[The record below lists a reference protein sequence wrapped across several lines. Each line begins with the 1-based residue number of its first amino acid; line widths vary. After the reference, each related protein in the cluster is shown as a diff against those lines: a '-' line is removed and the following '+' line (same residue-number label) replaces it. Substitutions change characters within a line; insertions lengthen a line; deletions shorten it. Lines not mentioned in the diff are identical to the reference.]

1 MSPVSRLQLVT
12 SRPSCILVPGNSI
25 LNILELTAL
34 VGLVSVA
41 AGFLGALTGLGG
53 GVVITPA
60 MVLLL
65 GIDLHY
71 AMGATL
77 ISVIATSSGAA
88 AAYVREGFSNIRIG
102 MFLEIATTVGA
113 VCGAFAAAKISPS
126 ILGVLFGVVLL
137 HSAWISTR
145 GRPAPRPGET
155 DDPLATRLRLNGSFP
170 TLDGLRSYKVSHVKT
185 GFSLMFVAGAVS
197 GLLGIGS
204 GALKVVAMDRAMRIP
219 FKVSTTTSNFMIG
232 VTAAAS
238 AGVYLN
244 RGYIDPGLTM
254 PVVLGVLAGSMLGA
268 RLLPG
273 APTMT
278 LRRVFGLV
286 VGALAVEMIYNAVAG
301 RL

>member
-1 MSPVSRLQLVT
+1 M
-12 SRPSCILVPGNSI
+12 
-25 LNILELTAL
+25 NILELTAL
-34 VGLVSVA
+34 VGLISVA

-71 AMGATL
+71 AMGAAL

-126 ILGVLFGVVLL
+126 ILGVLFGAVLL
-137 HSAWISTR
+137 HSAWTATR
-145 GRPAPRPGET
+145 ARPAPRSGEK

-170 TLDGLRSYKVSHVKT
+170 TPEGPRSYKVSHVKT
-185 GFSLMFVAGAVS
+185 GFGMMFVAGAVS

-254 PVVLGVLAGSMLGA
+254 PVVLGVLAGSVLGA

-278 LRRVFGLV
+278 LRRVFGVV
-286 VGALAVEMIYNAVAG
+286 VGALAIEMIYNAIAG
-301 RL
+301 KL

>member
-1 MSPVSRLQLVT
+1 M
-12 SRPSCILVPGNSI
+12 
-25 LNILELTAL
+25 NILELTAL

-113 VCGAFAAAKISPS
+113 VGGAFAAAKISPS

>member
-1 MSPVSRLQLVT
+1 MAEGHLT
-12 SRPSCILVPGNSI
+12 
-25 LNILELTAL
+25 LNVLELT
-34 VGLVSVA
+34 GLVALISMA
-41 AGFLGALTGLGG
+41 AGFLGSLTGLGG

-65 GIDLHY
+65 GIDMHY
-71 AMGATL
+71 AMGAAL

-102 MFLEIATTVGA
+102 MFLEMATTTGA
-113 VCGAFAAAKISPS
+113 VCGAFLAAMVSPS
-126 ILGVLFGVVLL
+126 VLGVLFGAVLL
-137 HSAWISTR
+137 HSAWVSTR
-145 GRPAPRPGET
+145 ARRPLPTGYVEDR
-155 DDPLATRLRLNGSFP
+155 LAARLKLNGSFP
-170 TLDGLRSYKVSHVKT
+170 TPEGPRAYKVSHVKT
-185 GFSLMFVAGAVS
+185 GFGLMLIAGALS

-254 PVVLGVLAGSMLGA
+254 PVVLGVLGGSILGA
-268 RLLPG
+268 RVLPN
-273 APTMT
+273 AQPMT
-278 LRRVFGLV
+278 LRRIFAGV
-286 VGALAVEMIYNAVAG
+286 VAVLAIEMFYNALTG
-301 RL
+301 KL

>member
-1 MSPVSRLQLVT
+1 M
-12 SRPSCILVPGNSI
+12 
-25 LNILELTAL
+25 NIFELTAL
-34 VGLVSVA
+34 VGLVSLA

-71 AMGATL
+71 AMGAAL

-102 MFLEIATTVGA
+102 MFLEIATTLGA
-113 VCGAFAAAKISPS
+113 VSGAFAAAKISPS
-126 ILGVLFGVVLL
+126 ILGVLFGAVLL
-137 HSAWISTR
+137 HSAWVSTR

-155 DDPLATRLRLNGSFP
+155 DDPLAVRLRLNGSFP
-170 TLDGLRSYKVSHVKT
+170 TPEGLRSYKVSHVKT
-185 GFSLMFVAGAVS
+185 GFGLMFVAGAVS

-254 PVVLGVLAGSMLGA
+254 PVMLGVLAGSMLGA

-278 LRRVFGLV
+278 LRRIFGGV
-286 VGALAVEMIYNAVAG
+286 VGVLAIEMIYNAVAG
-301 RL
+301 KL